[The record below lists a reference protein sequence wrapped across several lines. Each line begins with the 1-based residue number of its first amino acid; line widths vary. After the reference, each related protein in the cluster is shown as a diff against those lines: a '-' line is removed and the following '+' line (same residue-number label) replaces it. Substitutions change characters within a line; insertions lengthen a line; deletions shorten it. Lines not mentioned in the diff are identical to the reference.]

1 MKWHI
6 VWVMWSRGAQV
17 SSPLSFFAQTQREL
31 YWIRERQSLREHVYV
46 DIEPRCLDERT
57 VFSRAPAAPGWA
69 GFTLKPSSGSAC
81 NAETAAHFVAPEPCL
96 WETCSG
102 WNGSLS
108 VGLSRRQTV
117 RQFECDSGFMR
128 AASCSSCT
136 FSIIKFTWR
145 LDIASE
151 RTECVCCWSNV
162 TCLLV
167 SACDSLYLLI
177 PDWWTCNG
185 ALTAHEPLI
194 THASR
199 WWIPRYSSSFMRFL
213 FTLLCSLAAPLK
225 LCYILTSWSRV
236 GAYQAGIDPW
246 VLGYF

>member
-117 RQFECDSGFMR
+117 WMWQRLHAGCFML
-128 AASCSSCT
+128 
-136 FSIIKFTWR
+136 ILHIQHHKVHMETWHR
-145 LDIASE
+145 IWAD
-151 RTECVCCWSNV
+151 RVCQ
-162 TCLLV
+162 LL
-167 SACDSLYLLI
+167 
-177 PDWWTCNG
+177 
-185 ALTAHEPLI
+185 
-194 THASR
+194 
-199 WWIPRYSSSFMRFL
+199 
-213 FTLLCSLAAPLK
+213 K
-225 LCYILTSWSRV
+225 
-236 GAYQAGIDPW
+236 
-246 VLGYF
+246 